1 MAILMRADPFGD
13 VDRLFRQM
21 VGTAARPAPMPL
33 DAWRSGNEFRLQF
46 DLPGVDPDSIDV
58 TVERNELTVRAE
70 RRRPQTEGA
79 ELLINERPAGVFTRQ
94 MFLGEGLDT
103 DALEARYD
111 DGVLTIRV
119 PVAEQAKPRKI
130 EVSAGNGGARQLAG

>member
-1 MAILMRADPFGD
+1 MAILMRTDPFGD
-13 VDRLFRQM
+13 VDRQFRQM

-70 RRRPQTEGA
+70 RRRPQAEGA
-79 ELLINERPAGVFTRQ
+79 ELLINERPTGVFTRQ

-119 PVAEQAKPRKI
+119 PVAAQAKPRKI
-130 EVSAGNGGARQLAG
+130 EVSAGNGGARQLTG